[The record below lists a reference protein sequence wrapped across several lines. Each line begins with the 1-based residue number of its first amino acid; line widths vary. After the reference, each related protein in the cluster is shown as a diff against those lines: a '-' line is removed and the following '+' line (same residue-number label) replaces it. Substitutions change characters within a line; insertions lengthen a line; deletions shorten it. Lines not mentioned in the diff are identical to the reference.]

1 MVRGHLGDRA
11 IGRRTLALTVGPWPV
26 RIWFAAVTA
35 VLPAVLYLLLYR
47 HSHAATPVILT
58 CSAVVAALSWTTT
71 VAMSLRLLCA
81 PRRVQPALYL
91 SCTLHRPASYPAIGS
106 STALREAAGRRP

>member
-1 MVRGHLGDRA
+1 MVRGHLEDRA

-26 RIWFAAVTA
+26 RIWFAAVT
-35 VLPAVLYLLLYR
+35 AVLYLLLYR

-81 PRRVQPALYL
+81 PGRVRPALYL